1 MRHVWITGAGRGIG
15 AAIALAFAREGATLS
30 LSGRNLATLNLQKQ
44 ILEQACP
51 GVKVH
56 VSVMD
61 LVDAASVTAA
71 YQANHHALGPVDVL
85 INNAGQALSQPFAK
99 TDMTLWHQMLNVNLT
114 GTYLCI
120 QATLPDLRTPQPQR
134 SGTLVRLVGMTLEA
148 RGVMAPLGACCEVV
162 GQTGHR
168 VEAEVVGF
176 NDKVLFLMPFTEPT
190 GVGPGDMVRVLSNS
204 SLVKLG
210 PELLG
215 RVIDGRCQPLDG
227 KPDPGCKELLSL
239 LGRPINPMERGPI
252 NKILDVGVKAINGVL
267 TLGRGQRLG
276 LVAGSGVG
284 KSVLLGMLTRFTKAD
299 VVVIGLIG
307 ERGREVQAF
316 IQESLGEEGLA
327 KSVVVAAPANVSP
340 VLRLKATHL
349 THVIA
354 EYFRD
359 QGKDVLMLC
368 DSLTRVAHAQREIG
382 LAIGEPP
389 TAKGYPPSVFALLPN
404 LIERGGVGR
413 HGHGSITAIYT
424 VLAEGD
430 DAADPIVDIARASLD
445 GQVMLSRKLADSAHY
460 PAIDLTGSI
469 SRLMQSLLSNE
480 DLKSANKLRRLWS
493 IYQQNVDLV
502 QVGAYENGSNPE
514 LDEAIRLNDRIV
526 SFLRQDM
533 HISQDYETTRQ
544 QLRELLSQ

>member
-1 MRHVWITGAGRGIG
+1 MIDF
-15 AAIALAFAREGATLS
+15 AADIEATL
-30 LSGRNLATLNLQKQ
+30 
-44 ILEQACP
+44 
-51 GVKVH
+51 
-56 VSVMD
+56 
-61 LVDAASVTAA
+61 
-71 YQANHHALGPVDVL
+71 
-85 INNAGQALSQPFAK
+85 
-99 TDMTLWHQMLNVNLT
+99 T
-114 GTYLCI
+114 G
-120 QATLPDLRTPQPQR
+120 LRTPQPQR

-162 GQTGHR
+162 GQHGHR

-204 SLVKLG
+204 SLVNLG

-215 RVIDGRCQPLDG
+215 RVVDGRCQPLDG

-430 DAADPIVDIARASLD
+430 DASDPIVDIARASLD

-469 SRLMQSLLSNE
+469 SRLMQSLLSND

-502 QVGAYENGSNPE
+502 QVGAYEHGSNPE
-514 LDEAIRLNDRIV
+514 LDEAIRLNERIV
-526 SFLRQDM
+526 NFLRQDM

-544 QLRELLSQ
+544 QLRELLSL

>member
-1 MRHVWITGAGRGIG
+1 VANMIDF
-15 AAIALAFAREGATLS
+15 AAEVDQS
-30 LSGRNLATLNLQKQ
+30 LSG
-44 ILEQACP
+44 
-51 GVKVH
+51 
-56 VSVMD
+56 
-61 LVDAASVTAA
+61 
-71 YQANHHALGPVDVL
+71 
-85 INNAGQALSQPFAK
+85 
-99 TDMTLWHQMLNVNLT
+99 
-114 GTYLCI
+114 
-120 QATLPDLRTPQPQR
+120 LRTPQPQR

-162 GQTGHR
+162 GRHGHR

-176 NDKVLFLMPFTEPT
+176 NDKVLFLMPFTEPA
-190 GVGPGDMVRVLSNS
+190 GVGPGDMVRVVSNS
-204 SLVKLG
+204 SLVSLG

-227 KPDPGCKELLSL
+227 KPAPVCKDLLSL

-252 NKILDVGVKAINGVL
+252 NKILDVGVKAINGIL

-276 LVAGSGVG
+276 LIAGSGVG

-327 KSVVVAAPANVSP
+327 KSVVIAAPANVSP

-389 TAKGYPPSVFALLPN
+389 TAKGYPPSVFGLLPN

-469 SRLMQSLLSNE
+469 SRLMQTLLSSE
-480 DLKSANKLRRLWS
+480 DLKLSNKLRRLWS
-493 IYQQNVDLV
+493 LYQQNVDLI

-514 LDEAIRLNDRIV
+514 LDEAIRLHDRIV
-526 SFLRQDM
+526 NFLRQDM
-533 HISQDYETTRQ
+533 HISEDYDVTRA
-544 QLRELLSQ
+544 QLRALLNQ

>member
-1 MRHVWITGAGRGIG
+1 MIY
-15 AAIALAFAREGATLS
+15 FAEEVEQS
-30 LSGRNLATLNLQKQ
+30 LSG
-44 ILEQACP
+44 
-51 GVKVH
+51 
-56 VSVMD
+56 
-61 LVDAASVTAA
+61 
-71 YQANHHALGPVDVL
+71 
-85 INNAGQALSQPFAK
+85 
-99 TDMTLWHQMLNVNLT
+99 
-114 GTYLCI
+114 
-120 QATLPDLRTPQPQR
+120 LRTPQPQR

-162 GQTGHR
+162 GRHGHR

-176 NDKVLFLMPFTEPT
+176 NDKVLFLMPFTEPA
-190 GVGPGDMVRVLSNS
+190 GVGPGDMVRVVSNS
-204 SLVKLG
+204 SLVSLG

-227 KPDPGCKELLSL
+227 KPAPVCKDLLSL

-252 NKILDVGVKAINGVL
+252 NKILDVGVKAINGIL
-267 TLGRGQRLG
+267 TLGRGQRWG
-276 LVAGSGVG
+276 LIAGSGGG

-299 VVVIGLIG
+299 IVVIGLIG

-327 KSVVVAAPANVSP
+327 KSVVIAAPANVSP

-389 TAKGYPPSVFALLPN
+389 TAKGYPPSVFGLLPN

-469 SRLMQSLLSNE
+469 SRLMQTLLSSE
-480 DLKSANKLRRLWS
+480 DLKLSNKLRRLWS
-493 IYQQNVDLV
+493 LYQQNVDLI

-533 HISQDYETTRQ
+533 HISQDYEVTRS
-544 QLRELLSQ
+544 QLRDLLNQS

>member
-1 MRHVWITGAGRGIG
+1 MMDF
-15 AAIALAFAREGATLS
+15 AADI
-30 LSGRNLATLNLQKQ
+30 
-44 ILEQACP
+44 
-51 GVKVH
+51 
-56 VSVMD
+56 
-61 LVDAASVTAA
+61 DA
-71 YQANHHALGPVDVL
+71 VL
-85 INNAGQALSQPFAK
+85 P
-99 TDMTLWHQMLNVNLT
+99 H
-114 GTYLCI
+114 
-120 QATLPDLRTPQPQR
+120 LRTPQPQR

-162 GQTGHR
+162 GRHGHR

-176 NDKVLFLMPFTEPT
+176 NDKILFLMPFTEPA
-190 GVGPGDMVRVLSNS
+190 GVGPGDMVRVVSNS
-204 SLVKLG
+204 SLVSLG

-227 KPDPGCKELLSL
+227 KPPPECKELLSL

-276 LVAGSGVG
+276 LIAGSGVG

-389 TAKGYPPSVFALLPN
+389 TAKGYPPSVFGLLPN

-469 SRLMQSLLSNE
+469 SRLMQSLLSSE

-502 QVGAYENGSNPE
+502 QVGAYEHGSNPE
-514 LDEAIRLNDRIV
+514 LDEAIRLHDRLV
-526 SFLRQDM
+526 AFLRQDM
-533 HISQDYETTRQ
+533 HISQDYESTRE
-544 QLRELLSQ
+544 QLRALLNQT

>member
-1 MRHVWITGAGRGIG
+1 MMDF
-15 AAIALAFAREGATLS
+15 AADIE
-30 LSGRNLATLNLQKQ
+30 
-44 ILEQACP
+44 
-51 GVKVH
+51 
-56 VSVMD
+56 
-61 LVDAASVTAA
+61 
-71 YQANHHALGPVDVL
+71 
-85 INNAGQALSQPFAK
+85 
-99 TDMTLWHQMLNVNLT
+99 
-114 GTYLCI
+114 
-120 QATLPDLRTPQPQR
+120 ATLPDLRTPQPQR

-190 GVGPGDMVRVLSNS
+190 GVGPGDMVRVLSHS

-480 DLKSANKLRRLWS
+480 DMKSANKLRRLWS

-502 QVGAYENGSNPE
+502 QVGAYEHGSNPE
-514 LDEAIRLNDRIV
+514 LDEAIRLHDRIV
-526 SFLRQDM
+526 AFLRQDM

>member
-1 MRHVWITGAGRGIG
+1 MID
-15 AAIALAFAREGATLS
+15 FAEEVEQS
-30 LSGRNLATLNLQKQ
+30 LSG
-44 ILEQACP
+44 
-51 GVKVH
+51 
-56 VSVMD
+56 
-61 LVDAASVTAA
+61 
-71 YQANHHALGPVDVL
+71 
-85 INNAGQALSQPFAK
+85 
-99 TDMTLWHQMLNVNLT
+99 
-114 GTYLCI
+114 
-120 QATLPDLRTPQPQR
+120 LRTPQPQR

-162 GQTGHR
+162 GRHGHR

-176 NDKVLFLMPFTEPT
+176 NDKVLFLMPFTEPA
-190 GVGPGDMVRVLSNS
+190 GVGPGDMVRVVSNS
-204 SLVKLG
+204 SLVSLG

-227 KPDPGCKELLSL
+227 KPAPVCKDLLSL

-252 NKILDVGVKAINGVL
+252 NKILDVGVKAINGIL

-276 LVAGSGVG
+276 LIAGSGVG
-284 KSVLLGMLTRFTKAD
+284 KSVLLVMLTRFTKAD
-299 VVVIGLIG
+299 IVVIGLIG

-327 KSVVVAAPANVSP
+327 KSVVIAAPANVSP

-389 TAKGYPPSVFALLPN
+389 TAKGYPPSVFGLLPN

-469 SRLMQSLLSNE
+469 SRLMQTLLSSE
-480 DLKSANKLRRLWS
+480 DLKLSNKLRRLWS
-493 IYQQNVDLV
+493 LYQQNVDLI

-526 SFLRQDM
+526 GFLRQDM
-533 HISQDYETTRQ
+533 HISQDYEVTRS
-544 QLRELLSQ
+544 QLRDLLNQS